1 MPESAARAAARRA
14 ASVGPTL
21 AAGALAHVGPAAT
34 WLPVV
39 RRHLSP
45 RLAGAGHPRHVA
57 LTFDDGPDPLST
69 TRFLD
74 VLDGLGVRAT
84 FFVLGNAV
92 ARHPDVVRETARR
105 GHEVAVH
112 GWSHDRPWLP
122 APARDVRSLRRA
134 VEAVR
139 DVTGVAPRWY
149 RPPYGILTSGRW
161 AAARAAGLRPVLWT
175 AWGRDWTATATPES
189 VRATVEADL
198 RGGGT
203 VLLHDTDRTAAP
215 GCWRATLGAL
225 PDLVAAWRTAGLT
238 VGPLSEHGTAE
249 VHATAPRV
257 LGRSGAVPRRPL
269 EHGRSRHG

>member
-74 VLDGLGVRAT
+74 VLDGLGARAT
-84 FFVLGNAV
+84 FFVLGDAV
-92 ARHPDVVRETARR
+92 VRHPDVVRETARR